1 MSDLTSGIQPSPRVG
16 VGMPVYNG
24 ANFVA
29 EAIES
34 VLNQTFEDFELVI
47 SDNAS
52 TDETGEICLSYAA
65 QDPRIRYLRNRKNL
79 GGGPNFTRVFQLS
92 RGEFYKIANHDDV
105 CHPRF
110 LELCVEA
117 LDSDPEIVSAYPLT
131 VDIDETG
138 AAIRKLSPAPEYE
151 SPDPATRVWEAL
163 QFEREPLALFGVMRS
178 EIVVKTGLMASVPSA
193 DRIWLAE
200 LLMHGRFQEV
210 HEPLYLH
217 REHPLRSTYSAGR
230 GHASMAWWD
239 PSKMGTFRF
248 PYWRMMRKLA
258 EAIHRSPMSAADKR
272 HAYLLM
278 LRWTTTN
285 QHHLKLFYDVAIPL
299 RPLIDRLYPG

>member
-1 MSDLTSGIQPSPRVG
+1 
-16 VGMPVYNG
+16 MPVYNG
-24 ANFVA
+24 ANYVA

-65 QDPRIRYLRNRKNL
+65 KDPRIRYLRNRENL

-92 RGEFYKIANHDDV
+92 RGEFFKITNHDDM

-110 LELCVEA
+110 LELCIGV
-117 LDSDPEIVSAYPLT
+117 LDREPDIVSAYPLT
-131 VDIDETG
+131 MDIDEAG
-138 AAIRKLSPAPEYE
+138 AVIRKLPSAPEFE
-151 SPDPATRVWEAL
+151 SPDPATRIWEAL

-178 EIVVKTGLMASVPSA
+178 DIVAKTGLMASVPSA
-193 DRIWLAE
+193 DRVWLAE
-200 LLMHGRFQEV
+200 LLMHGRFREV

-239 PSKMGTFRF
+239 PKMMGTFKF

-258 EAIHRSPMSAADKR
+258 EAIHRSPLGPADR
-272 HAYLLM
+272 RQAYRLM
-278 LRWTTTN
+278 MRWVGTN
-285 QHHLKLFYDVAIPL
+285 KHQLKLLYDVAIPL
-299 RPLIDRLYPG
+299 RPLIDRLYGD